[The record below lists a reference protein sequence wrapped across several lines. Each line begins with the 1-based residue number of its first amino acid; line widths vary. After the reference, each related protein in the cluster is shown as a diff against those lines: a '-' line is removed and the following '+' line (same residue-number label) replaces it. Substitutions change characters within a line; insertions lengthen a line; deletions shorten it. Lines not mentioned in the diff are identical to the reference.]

1 VIEIDADHFELLV
14 ERALEMIPDE
24 LASKISNVAVLIEDE
39 SPPGQPTLLG
49 LYRGIP
55 LTERGASSYGGVLPD
70 SITIYRLPILAI
82 CDSYEAVIAQVRITV
97 VHEVG
102 HYFGIEEERLHE
114 LGYG

>member
-1 VIEIDADHFELLV
+1 MIEIDHDHFELLV
-14 ERALEMIPDE
+14 ERALELIPPRLSD
-24 LASKISNVAVLIEDE
+24 KISNVAMLIEDE
-39 SPPGQPTLLG
+39 SPADSPTLLG

-55 LTERGASSYGGVLPD
+55 LTERGGPAYSGVMPD

-82 CDSYEAVIAQVRITV
+82 CNSYEEVIEQVRVTV

-102 HYFGIEEERLHE
+102 HYFGIGEERLHE

>member
-1 VIEIDADHFELLV
+1 MIDIDRDHFELLV

-24 LASKISNVAVLIEDE
+24 LSSKITNVAVIIEDE
-39 SPPGQPTLLG
+39 SPPDSPTLLG

-70 SITIYRLPILAI
+70 SITIYRNPILEI

-97 VHEVG
+97 VPEVG
-102 HYFGIEEERLHE
+102 HYFGIGERRLHE